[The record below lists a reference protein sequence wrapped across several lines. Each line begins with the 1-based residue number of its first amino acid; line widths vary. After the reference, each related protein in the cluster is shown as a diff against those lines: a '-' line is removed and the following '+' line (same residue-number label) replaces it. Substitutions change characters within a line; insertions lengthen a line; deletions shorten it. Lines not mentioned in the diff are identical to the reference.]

1 MTIECF
7 GVERRMSEKWNHF
20 NDRKKQYGII
30 AIIGIVFMLSITLV
44 FLIYSDKKVVEPVGN
59 ATKTTNN
66 TTTVPTSTEE
76 PTTTMDFSEFKDI
89 NSEVFAY
96 INIPGTNIDY
106 PIIYDEDEYYLN
118 RTIEGEYDYHGTLFV
133 QHYNTNTF
141 EDRNTLIYGHNLIDN
156 TMFSQLHKYE
166 DKEFFDEYNEINIYM
181 EGKNLK
187 YTIFAAFQFTDV
199 HIMYQYKFENNEQM
213 QDFLSEAKDIGT
225 QMIWDES
232 VEIKEDDCIITLS
245 TCANGNQPKNRWLVL
260 AVLNK

>member
-1 MTIECF
+1 
-7 GVERRMSEKWNHF
+7 MSEKWKHF
-20 NDRKKQYGII
+20 NERKKQYSILAVMGII
-30 AIIGIVFMLSITLV
+30 VILSVLLV
-44 FLIYSDKKVVEPVGN
+44 FLIYSDKKVVEPVSN
-59 ATKTTNN
+59 TVKITNN

-76 PTTTMDFSEFKDI
+76 PTTTMDLSELKEI

-96 INIPGTNIDY
+96 INIPGTNID
-106 PIIYDEDEYYLN
+106 YLN

-141 EDRNTLIYGHNLIDN
+141 EDRNTIIYGHNLIDN

-166 DKEFFDEYNEINIYM
+166 DEQFFNEHQKIHIYM
-181 EGKNLK
+181 EGKNLT
-187 YTIFAAFQFTDV
+187 YQIFAAFQFTDV

-213 QDFLSEAKDIGT
+213 QDFLLDAKDMGT

-232 VEIKEDDCIITLS
+232 VKIKEDDCIITLS

-260 AVLNK
+260 AVLNREV

>member
-1 MTIECF
+1 
-7 GVERRMSEKWNHF
+7 MSKKWKHF
-20 NDRKKQYGII
+20 NNRRKQYSII
-30 AIIGIVFMLSITLV
+30 AIMAIISILSVILV
-44 FLIYSDKKVVEPVGN
+44 FLIYNDKKVVEFVEN
-59 ATKTTNN
+59 TVN
-66 TTTVPTSTEE
+66 TTESTTIVPTITEE
-76 PTTTMDFSEFKDI
+76 PTTTMDFSEWKDM
-89 NSEVFAY
+89 NSEIFAY

-118 RTIEGEYDYHGTLFV
+118 RTIKGEYDYHGTLFV

-141 EDRNTLIYGHNLIDN
+141 EDRNTIIYGHNLIDN

-166 DKEFFDEYNEINIYM
+166 DEQFFDEYKEINIYM

-187 YTIFAAFQFTDV
+187 YQIFAAFQFTDV

-213 QDFLSEAKDIGT
+213 QDFLSDAKDIGT

-260 AVLNK
+260 AVLDKK

>member
-1 MTIECF
+1 
-7 GVERRMSEKWNHF
+7 MSAKWKHF
-20 NDRKKQYGII
+20 NERKKQYSII
-30 AIIGIVFMLSITLV
+30 AVMGVIAILSVLLV
-44 FLIYSDKKVVEPVGN
+44 FLIYSDKKVVEPVSN
-59 ATKTTNN
+59 TVKTTNS
-66 TTTVPTSTEE
+66 TTAAPASTEE
-76 PTTTMDFSEFKDI
+76 STTTMDFSELKEI

-106 PIIYDEDEYYLN
+106 PIIYDENEYYLN

-141 EDRNTLIYGHNLIDN
+141 EDRNTIIYGHNLIDN

-166 DKEFFDEYNEINIYM
+166 DEQFFDEYKEIHIYM
-181 EGKNLK
+181 EGKNLT
-187 YTIFAAFQFTDV
+187 YQIFAAFQFTDV

-213 QDFLSEAKDIGT
+213 QNFLSDAKDTGT

-260 AVLNK
+260 AVLNKEV